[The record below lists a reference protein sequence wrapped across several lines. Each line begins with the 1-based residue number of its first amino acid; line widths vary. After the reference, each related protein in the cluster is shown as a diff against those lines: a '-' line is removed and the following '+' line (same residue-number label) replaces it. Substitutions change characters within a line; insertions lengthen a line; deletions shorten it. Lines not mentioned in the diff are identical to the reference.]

1 MESDRL
7 NPLEKETF
15 YRIAAK
21 TATQEEVENSLLR
34 LTKMMAAHYG
44 KPVIL
49 LVDEYDVPLA
59 KADEKGYYPEMLDV
73 VKGVMQVVKDN
84 EALQTAVIT
93 GCLRIAKESI
103 FTGMNNF
110 VSDSI
115 ADPRLNEYF
124 GFTQA
129 QVDQLLQDT
138 GLTAHASQLKE
149 WYNGYCFGS
158 VDVYC
163 PWDVMN
169 HINALMSDN
178 SCGPRNFWENT
189 SDNSVIRS
197 FLDRADYSI
206 NEKFEILLGGGYIKE
221 TISDTLTYDT
231 ATASQENLWSLLYLT
246 VSLTKVKEDMLPDG
260 ALEPDRAALK
270 IPNKEIMN
278 PRPLPP

>member
-178 SCGPRNFWENT
+178 S
-189 SDNSVIRS
+189 VIRS

-260 ALEPDRAALK
+260 ALEPGRAALK
-270 IPNKEIMN
+270 IPTK
-278 PRPLPP
+278 RL